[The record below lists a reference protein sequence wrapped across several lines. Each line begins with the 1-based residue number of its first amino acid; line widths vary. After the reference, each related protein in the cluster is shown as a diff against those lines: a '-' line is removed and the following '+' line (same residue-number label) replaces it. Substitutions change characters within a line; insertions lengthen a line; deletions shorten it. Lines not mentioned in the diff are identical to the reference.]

1 LPEVWANAH
10 KGFVTLFAA
19 TAEQLLNKVIHRPV
33 ESNGNLK
40 IIFGLPAI
48 LMFHF
53 NFAALSAELLLPPL
67 PTQVSGR
74 SVR

>member
-1 LPEVWANAH
+1 MWAIEH

-19 TAEQLLNKVIHRPV
+19 KARQLLNKVIHRPV

-40 IIFGLPAI
+40 IIFGLPPI

-53 NFAALSAELLLPPL
+53 NFAALSRISLSKAL
-67 PTQVSGR
+67 PTGDPR
-74 SVR
+74 AFVR